1 METKWLASSLFRL
14 AVFLVVSFN
23 STLTEAGQRRI
34 FQTCWQT
41 LLVSDGYPERILPF
55 FELSTGSCSI
65 SSSSSS
71 RKSSSSSS
79 SSSSRVV
86 VIVVVVVE

>member
-1 METKWLASSLFRL
+1 
-14 AVFLVVSFN
+14 VFLVVSFN

-55 FELSTGSCSI
+55 FELYTKELPASRDARSTYGVCEK
-65 SSSSSS
+65 
-71 RKSSSSSS
+71 R
-79 SSSSRVV
+79 RPVL
-86 VIVVVVVE
+86 E

>member
-1 METKWLASSLFRL
+1 VETKWLASSLFRL
-14 AVFLVVSFN
+14 AVFLGVSFN

-55 FELSTGSCSI
+55 FDLYTKDAAHMVFV
-65 SSSSSS
+65 
-71 RKSSSSSS
+71 RK
-79 SSSSRVV
+79 RKDRPKKGPR
-86 VIVVVVVE
+86 

>member
-1 METKWLASSLFRL
+1 M
-14 AVFLVVSFN
+14 FLVMSFN

-55 FELSTGSCSI
+55 FDLYTKELPASRERKREGNAKEIAISTGIIFAERKGGISCLSY
-65 SSSSSS
+65 S
-71 RKSSSSSS
+71 RSQAL
-79 SSSSRVV
+79 
-86 VIVVVVVE
+86 